1 MTIEDFV
8 NFAGGV
14 ALLSIAF
21 IVVVAA
27 IVLIYAYMGSRKR

>member
-14 ALLSIAF
+14 LMLSIAF
-21 IVVVAA
+21 IVIVAA
-27 IVLIYAYMGSRKR
+27 IVLVYALMGSRKR